1 MSEIGVGTLFLSL
14 FQAFHRVTIPA
25 GQVATLEKRNNPE
38 QTDRKKAFIHLL
50 KNHKTSSIKR
60 FEER

>member
-1 MSEIGVGTLFLSL
+1 LSL

-25 GQVATLEKRNNPE
+25 GQVSTLEKRNNPE